1 MTAASQAVPLRVPET
16 PSPAQAPP
24 RFLVVAGEAS
34 GDHHAAGVV
43 RAVRRSCPEASFF
56 GMGGSQLRDEGVETL
71 FDAHQIAVMG
81 ISEVVGRL
89 PRILRALSA
98 LVRLA
103 KERQPSA
110 ALLVDLPDF
119 NLRLAR
125 RLRQLGIPVI
135 YYISPM
141 VWAWRRGRTRQIA
154 RDVDR
159 LLCIYPF
166 EEPFLRARGVA
177 ATYVGNPLL
186 DEPAPPAAA
195 EARRMIGLR
204 PDVPTL
210 AVLPGSRESEVRRL
224 FVPMLEAAERLR
236 GDGALQIVVPVAST
250 LDAAMLGDLAT
261 GHGGDLHFHHGATSA
276 ALAAADLALVASGTA
291 TLEVALA
298 GLPMVVVYRTSMLSW
313 LVGRLLVRVRH
324 VAIVNLLAGQRL
336 VPELIQGAMTPRA
349 MSQALDHVWRD
360 PGQREFQGRGYRRV
374 RDRLGGPG
382 AGEHVAQA
390 LLAAVKRGPIGATG
404 AAR

>member
-1 MTAASQAVPLRVPET
+1 M
-16 PSPAQAPP
+16 
-24 RFLVVAGEAS
+24 VVAGEAS
-34 GDHHAAGVV
+34 GDHHAAAVV
-43 RAVRRSCPEASFF
+43 HALRRSCPQASFF
-56 GMGGSQLRDEGVETL
+56 GMGGSQMRDAGVETI

-81 ISEVVGRL
+81 ISEVLGRL
-89 PRILRALSA
+89 PRILRALSGLA
-98 LVRLA
+98 RLA
-103 KERQPSA
+103 RERRPSA

-125 RLRQLGIPVI
+125 RLHQLGIPVI

-141 VWAWRRGRTRQIA
+141 VWAWRQGRTRQIA
-154 RDVDR
+154 RNVER

-177 ATYVGNPLL
+177 ASYVGNPLL
-186 DEPAPPAAA
+186 DEPEPPAPA
-195 EARRMIGLR
+195 EAQHQLGLL
-204 PDVPTL
+204 PGVPTL
-210 AVLPGSRESEVRRL
+210 ALLPGSRESEVRRL
-224 FVPMLEAAERLR
+224 FVPMLEAADRLR
-236 GDGALQIVVPVAST
+236 GNGSLQIVVPVAST
-250 LDAAMLGDLAT
+250 LDEALLRRLASNRPR
-261 GHGGDLHFHHGATSA
+261 DLHFHRGATA
-276 ALAAADLALVASGTA
+276 VALAAADLALVASGTA

-298 GLPMVVVYRTSMLSW
+298 GLPMVVVYRTSWLSW

-349 MSQALDHVWRD
+349 MAAELDRVWHD
-360 PGQREFQGRGYRRV
+360 QSQREFRERGYHRV

-390 LLAAVKRGPIGATG
+390 LLATLGRRSFGAAG